1 MSLCLLSKKSLAD
14 EFSVNFEKFRKVQS
28 SRKKPCNY
36 TIFKTSQRLSGDDR
50 AVCMTWISK
59 QCFSDM
65 NGNILEKSGQ
75 QQNESSQYNI
85 KVKCDPQA

>member
-1 MSLCLLSKKSLAD
+1 
-14 EFSVNFEKFRKVQS
+14 
-28 SRKKPCNY
+28 
-36 TIFKTSQRLSGDDR
+36 
-50 AVCMTWISK
+50 MTWISK

-65 NGNILEKSGQ
+65 NGNTLEQSGQ